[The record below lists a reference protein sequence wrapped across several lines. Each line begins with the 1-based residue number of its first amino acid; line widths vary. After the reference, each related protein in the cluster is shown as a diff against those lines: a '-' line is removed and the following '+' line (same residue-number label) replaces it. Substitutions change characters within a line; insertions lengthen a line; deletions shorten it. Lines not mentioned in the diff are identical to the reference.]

1 MAEKEERIRI
11 EQFEYEGFGHCA
23 GFSTDGEG
31 YYCEF
36 AVGESIPITKE
47 ICENKCPYDSSIS
60 RQEAINRMAKAL
72 FKVDNVLA
80 LDIEFEQL
88 TKQKQLTYKVFAE
101 AALNALLEVK

>member
-1 MAEKEERIRI
+1 MAEKEERILHI
-11 EQFEYEGFGHCA
+11 VQKL
-23 GFSTDGEG
+23 DGR
-31 YYCEF
+31 F
-36 AVGESIPITKE
+36 VGENRIT
-47 ICENKCPYDSSIS
+47 
-60 RQEAINRMAKAL
+60 RTEAINRMAKAL